1 MRWMIR
7 GCEFFFLLI
16 WKEGGGGRGGCII
29 HHVSYQEGYK
39 QISAGVFLV
48 QVVSQLKE

>member
-7 GCEFFFLLI
+7 VCELFFFLLI
-16 WKEGGGGRGGCII
+16 WKEGGGGGGCII

-39 QISAGVFLV
+39 QISAGVFLY
-48 QVVSQLKE
+48 K

>member
-7 GCEFFFLLI
+7 GCELFFYLLI
-16 WKEGGGGRGGCII
+16 LHGGRREGGRGGCII

-39 QISAGVFLV
+39 QLSAGVFLY
-48 QVVSQLKE
+48 K

>member
-7 GCEFFFLLI
+7 GCELFFLLI
-16 WKEGGGGRGGCII
+16 WEEGEGERGGCII

-39 QISAGVFLV
+39 QISAGVFLY
-48 QVVSQLKE
+48 K

>member
-7 GCEFFFLLI
+7 GCELFFSFNL
-16 WKEGGGGRGGCII
+16 EGGGGRGGCII

>member
-7 GCEFFFLLI
+7 GCEVFFLLI
-16 WKEGGGGRGGCII
+16 WEGGVERGGCIM

>member
-7 GCEFFFLLI
+7 GCELFFLLI
-16 WKEGGGGRGGCII
+16 WEDGGRGGCII

-39 QISAGVFLV
+39 QMSAGVFLY
-48 QVVSQLKE
+48 K